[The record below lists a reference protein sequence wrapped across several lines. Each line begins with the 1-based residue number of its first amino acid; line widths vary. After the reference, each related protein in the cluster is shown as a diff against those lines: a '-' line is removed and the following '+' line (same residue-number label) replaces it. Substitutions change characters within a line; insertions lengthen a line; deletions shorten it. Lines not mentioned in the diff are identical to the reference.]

1 MGFKEILKAKALAKE
16 WVGNDKYHCKENFK
30 STSIDTG
37 GGTDSFVRMQS
48 YFFNLWGKNGSA

>member
-1 MGFKEILKAKALAKE
+1 MEFKGILKAKALAKE

-37 GGTDSFVRMQS
+37 GGTDSSMRMQS
-48 YFFNLWGKNGSA
+48 YFFNLGGKDGSA